1 MPESDKVMMSS
12 VQLGH
17 ETYQVGGPA
26 YNKIISEF
34 GDGVKGEGGEIN
46 RRALGAIVFAD
57 KVS

>member
-1 MPESDKVMMSS
+1 MSS